1 MAAIP
6 RRRDEEPAYD
16 GGAQPIPERP
26 QDQPGRA
33 RGPLALVAAV
43 AAVLLVVLPILWFAG
58 ALTGLARFLS
68 PGAMVALWVGW
79 AVLAAIFLWMLIG
92 MWRRAA

>member
-16 GGAQPIPERP
+16 GGAQPVPERP

-33 RGPLALVAAV
+33 RGPLALIAAV
-43 AAVLLVVLPILWFAG
+43 AAVLLLVLPILWFAG
-58 ALTGLARFLS
+58 ALAGLARFLS
-68 PGAMVALWVGW
+68 PGAMAALWVGW
-79 AVLAAIFLWMLIG
+79 AILAAIFLWMLIG

>member
-6 RRRDEEPAYD
+6 RRQDEPPFE

-33 RGPLALVAAV
+33 RGPLALVAAIV
-43 AAVLLVVLPILWFAG
+43 AVLLLVLPILWFAG
-58 ALTGLARFLS
+58 ALAGLARFLS
-68 PGAMVALWVGW
+68 PGAMAALWLAW
-79 AVLAAIFLWMLIG
+79 AVIAAIFLWMLIG